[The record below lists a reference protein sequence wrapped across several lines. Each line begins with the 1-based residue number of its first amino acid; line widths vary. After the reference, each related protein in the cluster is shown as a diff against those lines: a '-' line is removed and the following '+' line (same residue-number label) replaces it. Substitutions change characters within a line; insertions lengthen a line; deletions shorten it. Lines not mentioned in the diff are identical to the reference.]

1 MFARL
6 RHVFILTP
14 GEGSNRA
21 LQASPSSAADQATRL
36 PVARREKSTLPYL
49 NTVAGNID
57 I

>member
-14 GEGSNRA
+14 VEGSNRA
-21 LQASPSSAADQATRL
+21 LQPSPSSAADQAARL

-49 NTVAGNID
+49 NTVAGNIE